1 MAGAA
6 VPRPAELPSRTV
18 LHNTGVPIPENLG
31 RLRRVQRLGSGGFAS
46 VWLYRDDELDSL
58 VAVKALADNWSHRVD
73 IRERFLDEA
82 RILRRADSD
91 YVVRVFDIG
100 VTEDDI
106 PYFVMT
112 YADRGTVADL
122 LDNSD
127 PVEPHRVIEIVE
139 QAARGLAVIHG
150 NGIVHRDVKPQNLL
164 LSSTRGGGTR
174 VLVADLGVAKAL
186 LHATGITQV
195 VGTPEYMAPEQVHME
210 TSLDERADV
219 HALGAVAYHLL
230 TGRPARTGDMMALL
244 QAELPPRPSEVAG
257 LPPAYDGVLLRAVHP
272 DRDERWPDALTFAK
286 ALRHAAEEPTVITP
300 VPGARSH
307 SAVSPTRERP
317 GGPLGVGWLV
327 WVIALAVMVVGF
339 ALGLRLTG

>member
-1 MAGAA
+1 M
-6 VPRPAELPSRTV
+6 
-18 LHNTGVPIPENLG
+18 PIPENLG

-46 VWLYRDDELDSL
+46 VWLYRDDDLDSL
-58 VAVKALADNWSHRVD
+58 VAVKALADNWSHRAD

-91 YVVRVFDIG
+91 YVVRVHDIG

-122 LDNSD
+122 LNGDQ
-127 PVEPHRVIEIVE
+127 PVAPAQVVQIIE
-139 QAARGLAVIHG
+139 QTARGLAVIHG
-150 NGIVHRDVKPQNLL
+150 QGVVHRDVKPQNLL
-164 LSSTRGGGTR
+164 LSSVGADGTK

-195 VGTPEYMAPEQVHME
+195 VGTPAYMAPEQVHME

-230 TGRPARTGDMMALL
+230 TGRPARTGDMAALMR
-244 QAELPPRPSEVAG
+244 AELPPRPSEVAG
-257 LPPAYDGVLLRAVHP
+257 LPAAYDGVLLRAVHP
-272 DRDERWPDALTFAK
+272 DRDERWRDTLTFAA
-286 ALRHAAEEPTVITP
+286 ALRQAYEDPSIVSEIPVQTSRSERSGPVAQEQTVR
-300 VPGARSH
+300 GG
-307 SAVSPTRERP
+307 
-317 GGPLGVGWLV
+317 GGPLGVTWLIWLV
-327 WVIALAVMVVGF
+327 ALVVMAGGF
-339 ALGLRLTG
+339 VLGLRLVP

>member
-1 MAGAA
+1 
-6 VPRPAELPSRTV
+6 
-18 LHNTGVPIPENLG
+18 VPIPERLG

-58 VAVKALADNWSHRVD
+58 VAVKALADNWSHRAD

-91 YVVRVFDIG
+91 FVVRVHDIG
-100 VTEDDI
+100 VTDDDI

-122 LDNSD
+122 LEDGQ
-127 PVEPHRVIEIVE
+127 PVPPERVVEIVE
-139 QAARGLAVIHG
+139 QAARGLAVIHA

-164 LSSTRGGGTR
+164 LTSTREGGTQ
-174 VLVADLGVAKAL
+174 VLVADLGVAKTL

-195 VGTPEYMAPEQVHME
+195 VGTPAYMAPEQVHME

-230 TGRPARTGDMMALL
+230 CGRPARTGDMLALMR
-244 QAELPPRPSEVAG
+244 ADLPPRPSEVAG
-257 LPPAYDGVLLRAVHP
+257 LPVAYDGVLLRAVHP
-272 DRDERWPDALTFAK
+272 DPDERWPDMPTFAK
-286 ALRHAAEEPTVITP
+286 AFRQAVDAPTVVTP
-300 VPGARSH
+300 VPTVKVDVPASVPERS
-307 SAVSPTRERP
+307 
-317 GGPLGVGWLV
+317 GGLLGIGRLAWLV
-327 WVIALAVMVVGF
+327 ALVVMGVGF
-339 ALGLRLTG
+339 AAGYLLVR

>member
-1 MAGAA
+1 MP
-6 VPRPAELPSRTV
+6 V
-18 LHNTGVPIPENLG
+18 PENLG

-58 VAVKALADNWSHRVD
+58 VAVKALADNWAHRAD

-82 RILRRADSD
+82 KILRRADSD
-91 YVVRVFDIG
+91 YVVRVHDIG
-100 VTEDDI
+100 VTDEDI

-112 YADRGTVADL
+112 YADKGTVADL
-122 LDNSD
+122 IEEGRPVD
-127 PVEPHRVIEIVE
+127 PESAVAIIE

-150 NGIVHRDVKPQNLL
+150 NGVVHRDVKPQNLL
-164 LSSTRGGGTR
+164 LATTRDGGTK

-195 VGTPEYMAPEQVHME
+195 VGTPAYMAPEQVHME

-230 TGRPARTGDMMALL
+230 TGRPARTGDMMTLMR
-244 QAELPPRPSEVAG
+244 AELPPRPSEVAG

-272 DRDERWPDALTFAK
+272 DRDERWPDTLTFAK
-286 ALRHAAEEPTVITP
+286 ALQQAVEDPEVVTP
-300 VPGARSH
+300 VPTVAGRQAG
-307 SAVSPTRERP
+307 SASGGSDQVTRPTDGRASVL
-317 GGPLGVGWLV
+317 GGIGGGVWLLA
-327 WVIALAVMVVGF
+327 ALVMVAAF
-339 ALGLRLTG
+339 AAGYFLFR

>member
-1 MAGAA
+1 M
-6 VPRPAELPSRTV
+6 
-18 LHNTGVPIPENLG
+18 PIPERLG

-91 YVVRVFDIG
+91 YVVRVHDIG
-100 VTEDDI
+100 VTDDDI

-122 LDNSD
+122 LEDGE
-127 PVEPHRVIEIVE
+127 PVPPERVAEIVE
-139 QAARGLAVIHG
+139 EAARGLAVIHG
-150 NGIVHRDVKPQNLL
+150 NGVVHRDVKPQNLL
-164 LSSTRGGGTR
+164 LTSAREGGTQ

-195 VGTPEYMAPEQVHME
+195 VGTPAYMAPEQVHME
-210 TSLDERADV
+210 TALDVRADV

-230 TGRPARTGDMMALL
+230 TGRPARTGDMAALMR
-244 QAELPPRPSEVAG
+244 ADLPPRPSEVAG
-257 LPPAYDGVLLRAVHP
+257 VPVAYDGVLLRAVHP
-272 DRDERWPDALTFAK
+272 DRDERWPDMPTFAK
-286 ALRHAAEEPTVITP
+286 AFRQAVEEPTVATP
-300 VPGARSH
+300 VPQVKGDAPVSAPERSAG
-307 SAVSPTRERP
+307 SLRV
-317 GGPLGVGWLV
+317 GPLVWLV
-327 WVIALAVMVVGF
+327 AVLVMVAGF
-339 ALGLRLTG
+339 AAGFLLVR